1 MNSFDKQRV
10 CILIDAENIE
20 YEASNVHNS
29 KIDYR
34 KLQRMVGSRDL
45 IRAIYFTP
53 QSKLTRVWEQKLK
66 SWGLEVKTSPKNAD
80 TYLTITAVTLAEKYD
95 VIVLVGGDSDYLVLL
110 WYLQSKG
117 VKTEVWSWNSC
128 TSNELKTLADE
139 YTPLTQD
146 ILVDK
151 TKNVVTLT
159 PNRRKHYA

>member
-1 MNSFDKQRV
+1 MNNFNKQRV
-10 CILIDAENIE
+10 CVLVDAENIE
-20 YEASNVHNS
+20 YEASNVYDS

-34 KLQRMVGSRDL
+34 KLLKVVGSREL

-53 QSKLTRVWEQKLK
+53 QGKLTRVWEKKLK
-66 SWGLEVKTSPKNAD
+66 SWGLEIKTSPKNAD

-117 VKTEVWSWNSC
+117 VKTEVWSWDSC
-128 TSNELKTLADE
+128 TSKELKALAEE
-139 YTPLTQD
+139 YIPLTSD

-151 TKNVVTLT
+151 SQKVTTIT
-159 PNRRKHYA
+159 PKRRKHYA